1 MRSASVPRA
10 VSIRIGTDE
19 LRRSARQTSRPSPSG
34 SVRSSRTIAKSPSS
48 ASSSARAAVRATTG
62 SKPSRASAFENGS

>member
-10 VSIRIGTDE
+10 VSIRIGTLE
-19 LRRSARQTSRPSPSG
+19 VRRSARQTSRPSPSG
-34 SVRSSRTIAKSPSS
+34 SVRSSSTIAKSPS

-62 SKPSRASAFENGS
+62 SNPSRESALENGS